1 MKQKRNDIILITV
14 IFVIAALA
22 IGAIFVM
29 RQSGE
34 VVKITLDNEVY
45 GTYDLDK
52 DEVIQIDTEYGSNTV
67 TIKDGTVAV
76 TEADCPDQICVHE
89 YPLGDDSP
97 NPIVCLPHK
106 LIVEIQQK

>member
-1 MKQKRNDIILITV
+1 MKQKRNDIILIV
-14 IFVIAALA
+14 AILIIAVIAIAAVFLT
-22 IGAIFVM
+22 
-29 RQSGE
+29 RKSGE
-34 VVKITLDNEVY
+34 KVQITLENEIY
-45 GTYDLDK
+45 GTYYLND

-106 LIVEIQQK
+106 LIVEIKHM